1 MNEILKINYDADRI
15 TLSARDLH
23 NFLEVGSKY
32 NDWFKR
38 MCEYGFNENVDYRM
52 VTRKKVT
59 NNPKNPYATYSDHEI
74 TIDMAKE
81 ISMLQRN
88 EKGKQARQYFIEV
101 EKQWNSPERVI
112 ARGLIESQ
120 KMIDSLNQ
128 QVIEMKPKADYFDQ
142 LVNRNLL
149 TNFRDTSKELRIA
162 PKKFIEMLL
171 EDRYIY
177 RDQKGKLKPYQE
189 HLDKG
194 LFELKE
200 FTSRYSNHADLQTL
214 ITPRGRETFRLLYAN

>member
-1 MNEILKINYDADRI
+1 MNEILKINYDANRI

-23 NFLEVGSKY
+23 KYLELTERFGS
-32 NDWFKR
+32 WFER
-38 MCEYGFNENVDYRM
+38 MRQYGFVKEIDFTSVKRFTVVNNGAQKEIGDYQ
-52 VTRKKVT
+52 
-59 NNPKNPYATYSDHEI
+59 I

-162 PKKFIEMLL
+162 PKRFIEMLL

-177 RDQKGKLKPYQE
+177 RDRKGKLKPYQE

-214 ITPRGRETFRLLYAN
+214 ITPKGRETFRLLYAS